1 MSIVN
6 VEKVSRIYR
15 QDSIAVKALDE
26 VSVAIEAGEFT
37 TLVGPSGSG
46 KTTLLNQ
53 IGALDEP
60 DSGRIQVAGEE
71 ITGLSRKKRTL
82 LRLWKVGFVFQ
93 EYNLI
98 GVLSAQENVEYVLM
112 LRGVPFRERR
122 AEARRILVE
131 VGLQGL
137 ERRLP
142 HELSGGQQ
150 QRVAVARAI
159 VSKPAIVLADEPTAN
174 LDSTTG
180 EAILDLLDEL
190 EIADDTVV
198 VFTSDNGPHGAVSN
212 AKPLRGSKGMFYEGG
227 IREPFL
233 IRWPGKIKASSR
245 ITTPIHQI
253 DLLPT
258 FASLGR
264 AEAPQR
270 LDGIDL
276 SPLFQGNSIPDRS
289 LFWHFP
295 AYLQGYGKDLGSPF
309 KHFRTTPCGVVRHGE
324 WKLIEYFEDN
334 TLELYNLREDPSE
347 KRNRSSEKPQI
358 RDELHHL
365 MKSWRR
371 ETAAVVPSEKNP
383 KFEETK
389 SSR

>member
-26 VSVAIEAGEFT
+26 VSVTIDAGEFT

-53 IGALDEP
+53 IGVLDEP

-180 EAILDLLDEL
+180 AALLDLMRKLNAEHGITFVFSTHDPMVMERARRVIHL
-190 EIADDTVV
+190 RDGRVEREEI
-198 VFTSDNGPHGAVSN
+198 
-212 AKPLRGSKGMFYEGG
+212 
-227 IREPFL
+227 
-233 IRWPGKIKASSR
+233 
-245 ITTPIHQI
+245 
-253 DLLPT
+253 
-258 FASLGR
+258 
-264 AEAPQR
+264 
-270 LDGIDL
+270 
-276 SPLFQGNSIPDRS
+276 RS
-289 LFWHFP
+289 
-295 AYLQGYGKDLGSPF
+295 
-309 KHFRTTPCGVVRHGE
+309 
-324 WKLIEYFEDN
+324 
-334 TLELYNLREDPSE
+334 
-347 KRNRSSEKPQI
+347 
-358 RDELHHL
+358 
-365 MKSWRR
+365 
-371 ETAAVVPSEKNP
+371 
-383 KFEETK
+383 
-389 SSR
+389 